1 MILSGFV
8 IVTHPFHPL
17 NGQRLEVLYSKRRG
31 ADTVFVCSGGVS
43 GQITLP
49 LAWTDRGE
57 PPLAP
62 PAVGR
67 GPGRARHAGPDT
79 ARSLIRVP
87 ACTAFSCVM
96 NAHKNDLRGL
106 TTPQLLARRRAAAA
120 RLGDVEQV
128 LAGTLTEQSRRC
140 GRPGCRCAD
149 GEPHGPYAYFTPRPA
164 GRGRARYVP
173 AALAEVVRRY
183 LRRGEQAEAVL
194 AEISAINAE
203 LLARRELQ

>member
-1 MILSGFV
+1 M

-17 NGQRLEVLYSKRRG
+17 NGQRLEVLYVKRRG

-49 LAWTDRGE
+49 QAWTDRGE
-57 PPLAP
+57 PPLAA

-67 GPGRARHAGPDT
+67 GPGRARHACPF
-79 ARSLIRVP
+79 ASRSLTC
-87 ACTAFSCVM
+87 ACLFTASSCVM
-96 NAHKNDLRGL
+96 NTHKNDLRGL
-106 TTPQLLARRRAAAA
+106 STRQLLARRRAAAA

-128 LAGTLTEQSRRC
+128 LAGTLTEQARRC

-173 AALAEVVRRY
+173 AALAGVVRRY
-183 LRRGEQAEAVL
+183 LRRGEQVEAVL

-203 LLARRELQ
+203 LLARRELR